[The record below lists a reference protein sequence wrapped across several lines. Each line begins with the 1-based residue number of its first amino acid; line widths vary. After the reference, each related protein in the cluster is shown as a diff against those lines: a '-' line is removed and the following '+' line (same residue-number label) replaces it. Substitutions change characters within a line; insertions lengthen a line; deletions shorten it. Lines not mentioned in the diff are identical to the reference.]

1 MIKFKPRFEKLVEA
15 NLPNSKELAK
25 QYGFDYIVK
34 LNYNENKFGATPK
47 IKGSLKINSSN
58 IYPEFK
64 TPILNDKLAE
74 VFDMKKD
81 NFYVSNG
88 SDSILDL
95 IPTLFASAT
104 LGQNIIIPELTYG
117 RIALTA
123 TINNV
128 NLIKVP
134 MKNYEIDLEGMLN
147 SINEDTA
154 IIYLVNPNMPT
165 GTVIGKKELK
175 EFIKKVPSHILIVI
189 DNAYSEYAF
198 GIKEAFALD
207 KSIVEEFDNV
217 IITHTLS
224 KLFGLASFRIGY
236 LVSNPR
242 IVDLFRRAAQYLPVN
257 KYSLQV
263 SRIAMDDL
271 PYYDDVI
278 SKTNVEK
285 NYLMSEFDALGV
297 KYIESNGNFIFIET
311 INEEYKNAELREYIL
326 KTEGVVI
333 RNVRKIGLRLTVGTH
348 EENLKVIR
356 AMKRFIND
364 KSR

>member
-15 NLPNSKELAK
+15 NLPNAKELAK
-25 QYGFDYIVK
+25 QYGFDYIIK

-58 IYPEFK
+58 IYPEYK
-64 TPILNDKLAE
+64 TPILNGKLADI
-74 VFDMKKD
+74 FKMKED

-104 LGQNIIIPELTYG
+104 MKQNIIVPELTYG

-123 TINNV
+123 TINDV
-128 NLIKVP
+128 DLIKIP
-134 MKNYEIDLEGMLN
+134 MKNYEIDLGATLDA
-147 SINEDTA
+147 INENTA
-154 IIYLVNPNMPT
+154 IVYLVNPNMPT
-165 GTVIGKKELK
+165 GTVIEEEALK
-175 EFIKKVPSHILIVI
+175 EFIRKVPSDVLVVI

-198 GIKEAFALD
+198 GIEKAFTLD
-207 KSIVEEFDNV
+207 KEIVEEFDNV

-263 SRIAMDDL
+263 ARVAMDDL

-278 SKTNVEK
+278 EKTRVEK
-285 NYLMSEFDALGV
+285 DYLMKEFDEMELT
-297 KYIESNGNFIFIET
+297 YIKSHGNFIFIET
-311 INEEYKNAELREYIL
+311 INEKFTNSELREHIL

-348 EENLKVIR
+348 EENVKVIR
-356 AMKRFIND
+356 AMKGFVND